1 MAHPALDMVTY
12 IDEETR
18 TKLEALDT
26 ETLRSVLRA
35 CQVSAVEGK
44 APGFGSAAKAEG
56 VKKQRA
62 LVQALAQPVKRRQAQ
77 ADWEAMLDA
86 LGPEPEPTSVEPPTA
101 PPASAAPELVRPA
114 PEPPQKPDP
123 VEVEEEG
130 SHARTH
136 AHARARES
144 DDEGQVAEADE
155 HTRSDPTEAGGAE
168 ELLDENWEEERARLA
183 RERAEARRQEEAALV
198 LADMLEEEV
207 LTLQQV
213 QAAVLIA
220 MNQPYGAVARQV
232 NTDPRTLFGW
242 RQEAAFKEAVSRVS
256 VHLAQRLILD
266 MEGAQRLA
274 VATLKAGLDAMRPA
288 KFGMVPDWQARRQ
301 CADSILDRGGKLLK
315 GETLQVTQQVTH
327 ALDENLEA
335 KLLELQQAQAEL
347 EREQME
353 LDTELAELQ
362 LLEGGLGD
370 EEGAA

>member
-1 MAHPALDMVTY
+1 MAHPALDMVTH

-35 CQVSAVEGK
+35 CQVSAVEGE

-86 LGPEPEPTSVEPPTA
+86 LGPEPEPASVEPPTA
-101 PPASAAPELVRPA
+101 PPAPAA
-114 PEPPQKPDP
+114 PEPPGKPDP
-123 VEVEEEG
+123 VEADEEG
-130 SHARTH
+130 SHARTHAH

-155 HTRSDPTEAGGAE
+155 HTRSDPTEAGGGE
-168 ELLDENWEEERARLA
+168 EELDENWAEEQARLA